1 MNLHFVFTKTY
12 DLAVTDFP
20 SDQIEE
26 ISSLMDGSIGEQQ
39 EAEARLNKIWES
51 FNIENGYLIRVYSEE
66 NGKEENLLENY

>member
-20 SDQIEE
+20 SDQIEK
-26 ISSLMDGSIGEQQ
+26 ISSLMDGSVGEQQ

-51 FNIENGYLIRVYSEE
+51 LNIENGYLIHVYSEE

>member
-20 SDQIEE
+20 SEQIEE
-26 ISSLMDGSIGEQQ
+26 ISSLTNGSIGEQQ

-51 FNIENGYLIRVYSEE
+51 FSVENGNLIRVYLEE
-66 NGKEENLLENY
+66 NEKEENLLENY

>member
-51 FNIENGYLIRVYSEE
+51 LNIENGNLIRVYSEE

>member
-26 ISSLMDGSIGEQQ
+26 ISSLMDGSVGEQQ

-51 FNIENGYLIRVYSEE
+51 LNIENGNLIRVYSEE
-66 NGKEENLLENY
+66 NGKKENLLENY

>member
-26 ISSLMDGSIGEQQ
+26 ISSLMDGSVGEQQ
-39 EAEARLNKIWES
+39 EAEARLNKIWDS
-51 FNIENGYLIRVYSEE
+51 LDIENGNLIRVYSEE

>member
-26 ISSLMDGSIGEQQ
+26 ISSLVNRSAGEWQ
-39 EAEARLNKIWES
+39 EVETRLNKIWES
-51 FNIENGYLIRVYSEE
+51 LNIENSILIRVYSEE
-66 NGKEENLLENY
+66 NGKEDVLLENY

>member
-12 DLAVTDFP
+12 DLAITNFP
-20 SDQIEE
+20 KEQIEE

-51 FNIENGYLIRVYSEE
+51 FSVENGNLIRVYSEE

>member
-12 DLAVTDFP
+12 DLVVTDFP
-20 SDQIEE
+20 SGQIEE
-26 ISSLMDGSIGEQQ
+26 ISSLTNGSIGEQQ

-51 FNIENGYLIRVYSEE
+51 FSVENGNLIRVYLEE

>member
-26 ISSLMDGSIGEQQ
+26 ISSLMDGSAGEQQ

-51 FNIENGYLIRVYSEE
+51 LNIENGNLIRIYSEE

>member
-26 ISSLMDGSIGEQQ
+26 ISSLMDGSVGEQQ
-39 EAEARLNKIWES
+39 EAEARLDKIWES
-51 FNIENGYLIRVYSEE
+51 FSVENGNLIRVYLEE
-66 NGKEENLLENY
+66 NEKEENLLENY

>member
-26 ISSLMDGSIGEQQ
+26 ISSLMDGSVGEQQ
-39 EAEARLNKIWES
+39 ETEARLNKIWDS
-51 FNIENGYLIRVYSEE
+51 LDIENGNLIRVYSEE
-66 NGKEENLLENY
+66 NGKEENLLEDY

>member
-26 ISSLMDGSIGEQQ
+26 ISSLMDGSVGEQQ
-39 EAEARLNKIWES
+39 EAEARLDKIWES
-51 FNIENGYLIRVYSEE
+51 LNIENGNLIRVYSEE

>member
-26 ISSLMDGSIGEQQ
+26 ISSLMDGSIGEQR

-51 FNIENGYLIRVYSEE
+51 FNIENGNLIRVYSEE

>member
-26 ISSLMDGSIGEQQ
+26 ISSLMDGSIEEQQ
-39 EAEARLNKIWES
+39 EAEARLDKIWES
-51 FNIENGYLIRVYSEE
+51 LNIENGNLIRVYSEE

>member
-51 FNIENGYLIRVYSEE
+51 FSVENGNLIRVYSEG

>member
-26 ISSLMDGSIGEQQ
+26 ISSLMDGSVGEQQ
-39 EAEARLNKIWES
+39 EAEARLNKIWDS
-51 FNIENGYLIRVYSEE
+51 LDIENGNLIRVYSEE
-66 NGKEENLLENY
+66 NGKEENLLEDY

>member
-12 DLAVTDFP
+12 DLAITDFP

-26 ISSLMDGSIGEQQ
+26 ISSLMDGSVGEQQ

-51 FNIENGYLIRVYSEE
+51 FSVENGNLIRVYSEE

>member
-26 ISSLMDGSIGEQQ
+26 ISSLMDGSVGEQR
-39 EAEARLNKIWES
+39 EAEVRLNKIWES
-51 FNIENGYLIRVYSEE
+51 FSVENGNLIRVYSEE

>member
-26 ISSLMDGSIGEQQ
+26 ISSLMDGSVGEQQ

-51 FNIENGYLIRVYSEE
+51 FSVENGNLIRVYSEE

>member
-51 FNIENGYLIRVYSEE
+51 LNIENGYLIRVYSEG

>member
-26 ISSLMDGSIGEQQ
+26 ISSLMDGSVGEQQ
-39 EAEARLNKIWES
+39 EAEARLNKIWDS
-51 FNIENGYLIRVYSEE
+51 LDIENGNLIRVYSEE
-66 NGKEENLLENY
+66 NGREENLLEDY